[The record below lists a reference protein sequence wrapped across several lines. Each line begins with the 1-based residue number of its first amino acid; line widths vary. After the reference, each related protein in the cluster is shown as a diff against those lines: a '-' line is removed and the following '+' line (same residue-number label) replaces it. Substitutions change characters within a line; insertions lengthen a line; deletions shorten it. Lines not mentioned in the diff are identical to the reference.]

1 MTSPHSHS
9 QPAAAGS
16 SRTDA
21 PQTGRSV
28 RAVRGDTT
36 LVSRLRSLRNS
47 SKRKKKSPTGDMSLV
62 EHLKELRRRVIIST
76 LAVIAGAVVGF
87 IWYQNAPGPIPPLGE
102 ILRGPYCG
110 VDPELRA
117 DFTSSGECRLLA
129 TSAMEMF
136 MLRLKIG
143 ALAGAV
149 LAAPVWLYQI
159 WKFIT
164 PGLLRNERR
173 WTISFVTI
181 AVMLFLSG
189 TVLAYFSLS
198 IGLNYL
204 LTIGSD
210 FQTAALTGQEYFSFV
225 VAIMIIFGV
234 SFEIPLVIVMLN
246 LVGVLRYESV
256 RTKRRHTIVVIFIFS
271 ALITPAQDPYSL
283 TILAIA
289 IILLVELAFQF
300 CRINDKRRAKNEP
313 DWSGLSDEEAS
324 PLDYHPERASM
335 SGPVAQP
342 ESVSSNS
349 RTSAQVYS
357 PHSAQHGPGHT
368 PAQASGQSQ
377 PTQQY
382 AHQQQ
387 HSTHKSRGHGSSFDD
402 IL

>member
-1 MTSPHSHS
+1 MTAPNS
-9 QPAAAGS
+9 QPAQPGQSRPEASAAAGRT
-16 SRTDA
+16 SRA
-21 PQTGRSV
+21 
-28 RAVRGDTT
+28 
-36 LVSRLRSLRNS
+36 LRSTSNMLSRFR
-47 SKRKKKSPTGDMSLV
+47 SKRKKKSLTGDMPLV

-87 IWYQNAPGPIPPLGE
+87 IWYQNAPGPIPALGE

-143 ALAGAV
+143 ALAGTV

-173 WTISFVTI
+173 WTFSFVTI
-181 AVMLFLSG
+181 AVLLFLAG

-234 SFEIPLVIVMLN
+234 SFEIPLVIIMLN
-246 LVGVLRYESV
+246 LVGVVRYESV

-283 TILAIA
+283 TILAVA
-289 IILLVELAFQF
+289 ICILVELSFQF
-300 CRINDKRRAKNEP
+300 CRINDKRRAKNQP
-313 DWSGLSDEEAS
+313 DWAGLDDDEAS
-324 PLDYHPERASM
+324 PLDY
-335 SGPVAQP
+335 QP
-342 ESVSSNS
+342 EPTAVP
-349 RTSAQVYS
+349 A
-357 PHSAQHGPGHT
+357 PIGQHTT
-368 PAQASGQSQ
+368 PADAPRLNTPPEAAYRKARAPG
-377 PTQQY
+377 
-382 AHQQQ
+382 
-387 HSTHKSRGHGSSFDD
+387 FDD

>member
-1 MTSPHSHS
+1 MNTPHSQSAHPGTTRPDGTPRPGRS
-9 QPAAAGS
+9 GHVSRSGS
-16 SRTDA
+16 SIM
-21 PQTGRSV
+21 
-28 RAVRGDTT
+28 
-36 LVSRLRSLRNS
+36 SRLRLKATGSA
-47 SKRKKKSPTGDMSLV
+47 RKKKSPTGDMPLV

-76 LAVIAGAVVGF
+76 ISVIVGAIVGF
-87 IWYQNAPGPIPPLGE
+87 IWYQNAPGPIPALGE

-117 DFTSSGECRLLA
+117 DFTANGECRLLA

-143 ALAGAV
+143 ALAGTV

-164 PGLLRNERR
+164 PGLLHNERR
-173 WTISFVTI
+173 WTFSFVTI
-181 AVMLFLSG
+181 AVLLFLAG

-198 IGLNYL
+198 LGLNYL

-225 VAIMIIFGV
+225 VAIMVIFGV

-246 LVGVLRYESV
+246 LIGVLRYEAV
-256 RTKRRHTIVVIFIFS
+256 RTKRRHAIVLIFIFS

-283 TILAIA
+283 TILAVA
-289 IILLVELAFQF
+289 ICLLVELSFQF

-313 DWSGLSDEEAS
+313 DWAGLDDDEAA
-324 PLDYHPERASM
+324 PLDYQPEPTAVPTSVGQHTASAHTPRV
-335 SGPVAQP
+335 STPPVAENRKP
-342 ESVSSNS
+342 
-349 RTSAQVYS
+349 
-357 PHSAQHGPGHT
+357 
-368 PAQASGQSQ
+368 QASG
-377 PTQQY
+377 
-382 AHQQQ
+382 
-387 HSTHKSRGHGSSFDD
+387 FDD

>member
-1 MTSPHSHS
+1 MTSPQS
-9 QPAAAGS
+9 QPQPARQNTQPPAGTS
-16 SRTDA
+16 Q
-21 PQTGRSV
+21 PGRSQRVSRAKRSGLLHGRASWLSRV
-28 RAVRGDTT
+28 RA
-36 LVSRLRSLRNS
+36 
-47 SKRKKKSPTGDMSLV
+47 KRKKKSPTGDMSLV

-76 LAVIAGAVVGF
+76 LAVIVGAIIGF
-87 IWYQNAPGPIPPLGE
+87 IWYQNAPGPIPALGE

-117 DFTSSGECRLLA
+117 DFTASGECRLLA

-143 ALAGAV
+143 ALAGTV

-173 WTISFVTI
+173 WTFSFVTI
-181 AVMLFLSG
+181 AVTLFLAG

-198 IGLNYL
+198 LGLNYL

-225 VAIMIIFGV
+225 VAIMVIFGV

-246 LVGVLRYESV
+246 IVGILRYEAV
-256 RTKRRHTIVVIFIFS
+256 RTKRRHTIVLIFIFS

-283 TILAIA
+283 TILAVA
-289 IILLVELAFQF
+289 IILLVEISFQF

-313 DWSGLSDEEAS
+313 DWSQLDDEEAS
-324 PLDYHPERASM
+324 PLDY
-335 SGPVAQP
+335 QP
-342 ESVSSNS
+342 EC
-349 RTSAQVYS
+349 
-357 PHSAQHGPGHT
+357 T
-368 PAQASGQSQ
+368 PAAGSVATPEAVVDSSSQSRGNL
-377 PTQQY
+377 QY
-382 AHQQQ
+382 
-387 HSTHKSRGHGSSFDD
+387 SRGHGSSFDD